1 MHLKVSDVLLWV
13 VGGRLQGNNQSFK
26 SERIG
31 PRLSYSSTSSDRPQA
46 HALPCLGVPTRLRGP
61 RPTRRAL
68 YRLLDLSTSRLRRPT
83 PCTISISLLSTWREC
98 ASCHLWF
105 IWRFRPGVFALL
117 DFWNEVKVNENVF
130 IVEQAKLGIHEESV
144 HQKSCQICVTV
155 NGQVLTDKEGRL
167 WSDNI

>member
-1 MHLKVSDVLLWV
+1 MHLKVNDVLLWV

-68 YRLLDLSTSRLRRPT
+68 YRLVYVGLHLVRAVRYPSRSRALEENAQAVV
-83 PCTISISLLSTWREC
+83 CGSYEGLGLGHSL
-98 ASCHLWF
+98 F
-105 IWRFRPGVFALL
+105 
-117 DFWNEVKVNENVF
+117 
-130 IVEQAKLGIHEESV
+130 
-144 HQKSCQICVTV
+144 
-155 NGQVLTDKEGRL
+155 
-167 WSDNI
+167 

>member
-1 MHLKVSDVLLWV
+1 MHLKVNDVLLWV

-61 RPTRRAL
+61 RPTRRTL

-83 PCTISISLLSTWREC
+83 PCTRRKISISPSSTWREC
-98 ASCHLWF
+98 TSCHLWF
-105 IWRFRPGVFALL
+105 IWRFRPGAFALL
-117 DFWNEVKVNENVF
+117 DFWNEVKVNEKCLYCWTGEIRNTRRKRTPD
-130 IVEQAKLGIHEESV
+130 ILRNMRKWSSV
-144 HQKSCQICVTV
+144 
-155 NGQVLTDKEGRL
+155 DR
-167 WSDNI
+167 